1 MSRQYDLATPV
12 AIGLPVY
19 NGERYLAET
28 LNSVLNQTYPHFS
41 LFIADNA
48 STDGTEEICRQFA
61 REDERI
67 TYIRNSVNLGAA
79 RNYAICF
86 DSARSP
92 YFRWQN
98 ADDPIEPT
106 LLERCVQVL
115 DQHPDVVLTYGKTR
129 IIDEHGNPT
138 EDYDDNLDLQDE
150 NSATRFIECMRRI
163 GLQNLMYGLIRREAL
178 ARTPLLGNYVASD
191 INLIVELSL
200 YGKFH
205 EIPEHLFNRRM
216 HPEASSWD
224 RSDAERQRNFWDP
237 QKRRM
242 ILQTWR
248 SILEFYKAVGRSPIP
263 LRDKGTLFYYLLKRA
278 YWYKEPMKNELVDLI
293 RRGLLRRP

>member
-19 NGERYLAET
+19 NGERYLAQT
-28 LNSVLNQTYPHFS
+28 LGSVLNQTYPHFS

-67 TYIRNSVNLGAA
+67 TYIRNPVNLGAA

-138 EDYDDNLDLQDE
+138 EDYDDNLHLQDDRAA
-150 NSATRFIECMRRI
+150 SRFIECMRRI

-224 RSDAERQRNFWDP
+224 RSDQERQRNFWDP

-248 SILEFYKAVGRSPIP
+248 SILEFYKTVGRAPVP
-263 LRDKGTLFYYLLKRA
+263 LQDKGTLFYYLLKRA

-293 RRGLLRRP
+293 RFGLLRRP

>member
-1 MSRQYDLATPV
+1 MSQQYDLATPV

-19 NGERYLAET
+19 NGERYLAGT
-28 LNSVLNQTYPHFS
+28 LASVLNQTYPHFS

-48 STDGTEEICRQFA
+48 STDGTEDICRRFA
-61 REDERI
+61 REDKRI
-67 TYIRNSVNLGAA
+67 TYLRNPVNLGAA
-79 RNYAICF
+79 RNYARCF
-86 DSARSP
+86 EPARSP

-106 LLERCVQVL
+106 LLERCVEVL
-115 DQHPDVVLTYGKTR
+115 DQHPDVVLAYGKTR
-129 IIDEHGNPT
+129 IIDEHGQPI
-138 EDYDDNLDLQDE
+138 EDYDDNLDLRDE
-150 NSATRFIECMRRI
+150 RPADRFIECTRRI

-178 ARTPLLGNYVASD
+178 ARTALLGNYVASD
-191 INLIVELSL
+191 INLIVELTL

-205 EIPEHLFNRRM
+205 EIPVHLFNRRM
-216 HPEASSWD
+216 HPEASSWE

-242 ILQTWR
+242 VLQTWR
-248 SILEFYKAVGRSPIP
+248 SILEFYKAVARAPIP
-263 LRDKGTLFYYLLKRA
+263 FSDQRVLFFYLLKRA

-293 RRGLLRRP
+293 KFGLLKRP